1 MDETDPR
8 FSNVDFGS
16 LLEDLFRFAKSLVD
30 PKKYGGDDPI
40 LTGTGKSAND
50 LVKDAL
56 TEFIVKARDWS
67 PSSRERNQAEIFL
80 YVRKMIRNDF
90 LDLIKDGRAH
100 KRTEIIDITQTQ
112 TSNYSGDGAPPMDGD
127 ESLTRMVD
135 ELDDSEIARRAYRAV
150 QDEPELKEYLDAIL
164 RDGYIKRSQVAFDLG
179 IDLRQA
185 TQRRDRL
192 KTRLRPLMTAL
203 KAQRTKSN
211 RA

>member
-1 MDETDPR
+1 MNETDPR

-16 LLEDLFRFAKSLVD
+16 LLEDLFRFARSLVD
-30 PKKYGGDDPI
+30 PKKFGGDDPI

-67 PSSRERNQAEIFL
+67 PSSRERNQAELFFF
-80 YVRKMIRNDF
+80 VRTMIRNDF

-100 KRTEIIDITQTQ
+100 KRTEIIDISLEQT
-112 TSNYSGDGAPPMDGD
+112 THYLDAGALPINAD
-127 ESLTRMVD
+127 ESLKRMVD
-135 ELDDSEIARRAYRAV
+135 ELDDSEVVRRAYGAV
-150 QDEPELKEYLDAIL
+150 HDQPELKEYLDAIL
-164 RDGYIKRSQVAFDLG
+164 RDGSIKRNQVASDLG

-192 KTRLRPLMTAL
+192 KTRLRPLMRAL
-203 KAQRTKSN
+203 EAQRTKSH

>member
-16 LLEDLFRFAKSLVD
+16 LLEDLFRFARSLVD

-40 LTGTGKSAND
+40 LTGTGKSAKD

-56 TEFIVKARDWS
+56 TEFIVKVRDWS
-67 PSSRERNQAEIFL
+67 PSSRERNQAELFL
-80 YVRKMIRNDF
+80 FVRKMIRNDF

-100 KRTEIIDITQTQ
+100 KRTEIIDITTAQTA
-112 TSNYSGDGAPPMDGD
+112 NYSGDGTPMNAD
-127 ESLTRMVD
+127 ESLTQIID
-135 ELDDSEIARRAYRAV
+135 ELDDSEVARRAYRAV
-150 QDEPELKEYLDAIL
+150 HDEPELKEYLDAIL

-192 KTRLRPLMTAL
+192 KTRLRPLMRAL
-203 KAQRTKSN
+203 EAQKTKSHG
-211 RA
+211 A